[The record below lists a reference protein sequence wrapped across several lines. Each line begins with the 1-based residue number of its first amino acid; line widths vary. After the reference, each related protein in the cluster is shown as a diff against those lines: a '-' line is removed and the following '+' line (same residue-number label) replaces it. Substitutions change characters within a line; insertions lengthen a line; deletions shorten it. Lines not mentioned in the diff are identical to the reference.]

1 MCCSTRRL
9 LLQDAQ
15 TATFFFLPLLLLP
28 LSVFCYFAP
37 LETFPHPHRNT
48 IIWNPF
54 PSLETSKTP
63 AAAADTYRIVHTHH
77 PQGTP
82 GHKRRARIP
91 EHRDPQST
99 PPICCNDPSGNGS
112 RKVIQGVFEGIGG
125 GYSTCKHIVSIHTQT
140 PNPQLPAQERD
151 RQIEAED
158 LLVELQKILATTSLS
173 EEIQKSLAWFPVA
186 FLEPW
191 ELRAERW
198 VCFNAYGVVVMMG
211 GWCVP
216 GHQSFQETMME
227 PAYKWDYHMALQ
239 PISFC
244 SWFGGLTAA
253 WLVHWVFSAS
263 LSTRYSLYKM
273 LPWCTNLIPM
283 SCYAGHFI
291 IFFFFTSR
299 KKDCFRVSVCIL
311 TSSNF
316 VFCCNPPSLLGF
328 VIVNIHLW

>member
-37 LETFPHPHRNT
+37 LETFPHSHRNT

-125 GYSTCKHIVSIHTQT
+125 GYSTCKHIGIRVSKRLWWSLLTNETIIW
-140 PNPQLPAQERD
+140 PCSPFLSVPGSVDWLQLGWCIGSSPHPYLQGTHCTKCCHD
-151 RQIEAED
+151 VQISSPCH
-158 LLVELQKILATTSLS
+158 VMLATSSSSSSSSSHLERKIAFES
-173 EEIQKSLAWFPVA
+173 VFASWLPPILCFVA
-186 FLEPW
+186 
-191 ELRAERW
+191 
-198 VCFNAYGVVVMMG
+198 
-211 GWCVP
+211 
-216 GHQSFQETMME
+216 
-227 PAYKWDYHMALQ
+227 
-239 PISFC
+239 
-244 SWFGGLTAA
+244 
-253 WLVHWVFSAS
+253 
-263 LSTRYSLYKM
+263 
-273 LPWCTNLIPM
+273 
-283 SCYAGHFI
+283 
-291 IFFFFTSR
+291 
-299 KKDCFRVSVCIL
+299 
-311 TSSNF
+311 
-316 VFCCNPPSLLGF
+316 NPPSLLGF